1 VVVVVVVVLVTDAE
15 VTAVIAT
22 RTPDELAAF
31 NGMETLWTLV
41 KIVSTGCTTV
51 VEMAPP
57 THPEMASTKNSLHF
71 GPMFWPSSVCF
82 SFIMRVLLCE

>member
-1 VVVVVVVVLVTDAE
+1 MVVVVVVLVTDAE
-15 VTAVIAT
+15 VVAAAVIAT
-22 RTPDELAAF
+22 RTPDGELAAF

-57 THPEMASTKNSLHF
+57 THPEMASTKNSLLW
-71 GPMFWPSSVCF
+71 PMFWPSSVCF
-82 SFIMRVLLCE
+82 SFMRVLLCE

>member
-1 VVVVVVVVLVTDAE
+1 VVVVVVVFVLVTDAE
-15 VTAVIAT
+15 VAAVIAT

-57 THPEMASTKNSLHF
+57 THPEMASTKNSLLW
-71 GPMFWPSSVCF
+71 PMFWPSSVCF
-82 SFIMRVLLCE
+82 SFMRVLLCE